1 MLDSVQMTRLLALF
15 PFALLCS
22 LAALAQG
29 THLWNQSSTAEFER
43 GTPDGVSIS
52 SEGRLASAPTAH
64 ALLTTGSTF
73 VWSVAADT
81 AGNAYLATGAPAEV
95 LRVTSAGVQTRLF
108 STKDLTVQV
117 VRLGPDG
124 ALYVATLPSGRVYRL
139 DPSQVDQPE
148 AKATVVFDPAQ
159 TAEKSKYV
167 WDLAFDSQG
176 RIYVATGAPGG
187 IYRVALPKGG
197 IPAKPELFYASDEPH
212 IRALLFSSSG
222 TLYAGSDGSGLV
234 YRISP
239 DGKAFI
245 LFEAAKREITALA
258 LGRRGQLYVAAVGER
273 GHSPLPPLSVTGA
286 VTATITIVP
295 PGSVQAF
302 NGNASIPDGSEIY
315 EIPGEAASGSTAGVE
330 TAAAPGAYRLWSS
343 HDEILYALRSTD
355 QGLLA
360 ASGNHGRLYQ
370 IAEDG
375 SATDLAHLE
384 ASQITGL
391 ADGAAGLYA
400 STANTGKLYLLSHT
414 VAPRGSFESEVFDAR
429 VRSLWGR
436 VEALGTGDYQLYAR
450 VGNVESPLRGWTNWR
465 RVDTAQSPGAAQAD
479 AGGHLL
485 FPSARYAQW
494 KAILSPGATIST
506 VGINYLPINIP
517 PVIDDILVVPG
528 ARANAQPAQP
538 QGPQQVFLSFP
549 GQASNSGF
557 DSNSP
562 ASPLAAFRDKGAVT
576 ARWAAHDDNGD
587 ELVFALYYRSEGRSE
602 NRGESDAGWRLLKD
616 KLTER
621 FYSFDASLLPD
632 GAYRMRVVASDAP
645 SHPAGEALTAD
656 RESASFLIATATPQ
670 VLGLA
675 VKVQAGNLHVTATAT
690 DAATPIARAEYSIDA
705 GPWQYVYPVG
715 GISDSLVEHYDF
727 SAPLASPASAAGSH
741 HTVTL
746 RVFDR
751 YDNAAAAEALA
762 R

>member
-1 MLDSVQMTRLLALF
+1 MTRLLALCTV
-15 PFALLCS
+15 ALLCP
-22 LAALAQG
+22 LAASAQG

-43 GTPDGVSIS
+43 GTPDGISIS
-52 SEGRLASAPTAH
+52 SEGRLAPAPAAQ

-73 VWSVAADT
+73 VWSVAADAT
-81 AGNAYLATGAPAEV
+81 GNAYLGTGAPAEV
-95 LRVTSAGVQTRLF
+95 LRVTAAGVRTRLF

-117 VRLGPDG
+117 VRVGPDG

-139 DPSQVDQPE
+139 DPAQIDQPE
-148 AKATVVFDPAQ
+148 EKATVVFDPAQ

-167 WDLAFDSQG
+167 WDLAFDTQ
-176 RIYVATGAPGG
+176 RRLYVATGAPGG

-197 IPAKPELFYASDEPH
+197 TLARPELFYASDEPH
-212 IRALLFSSSG
+212 IRALLFGPSG

-234 YRISP
+234 YQIGP

-258 LGRRGQLYVAAVGER
+258 LGSHNQLYIAAVGER

-315 EIPGEAASGSTAGVE
+315 EIAGAAVSGPSTGAD
-330 TAAAPGAYRLWSS
+330 TALTPGAYRLWSS

-355 QGLLA
+355 EGLLA
-360 ASGNHGRLYQ
+360 ASGNHGRLYR

-375 SATDLAHLE
+375 SAADLAHLE

-391 ADGAAGLYA
+391 ADGPSGLYA
-400 STANTGKLYLLSHT
+400 STANTGKLYLFSHT
-414 VAPRGSFESEVFDAR
+414 VAPHGSFESEVFDAR

-436 VEALGTGDYQLYAR
+436 VEALGMGSYELYAR
-450 VGNVESPLRGWTNWR
+450 VGNVESPLRGWTDWR
-465 RVDTAQSPGAAQAD
+465 RVDAAQGLGASELG
-479 AGGHLL
+479 AGSSLL

-494 KAILSPGATIST
+494 KAILSPGATLST
-506 VGINYLPINIP
+506 VGLNYLPMNLP
-517 PVIDDILVVPG
+517 PVVDDMLVVPG
-528 ARANAQPAQP
+528 ARANAQPAP
-538 QGPQQVFLSFP
+538 SQGPQQIFLSFP
-549 GQASNSGF
+549 GQASNNGF
-557 DSNSP
+557 ESNNP
-562 ASPLAAFRDKGAVT
+562 ASPLPAVRDKGAVT

-587 ELVFALYYRSEGRSE
+587 ELVFALYYRSESGSENGLEGRSGSG
-602 NRGESDAGWRLLKD
+602 RGWRLIKD

-670 VLGLA
+670 VLDLA
-675 VKVQAGNLHVTATAT
+675 ARFEVGSLHVTARAT

-705 GPWQYVYPVG
+705 GPWQYVNPVG
-715 GISDSLVEHYDF
+715 RLSDSLVEHYDF
-727 SAPLASPASAAGSH
+727 VAPLEKTAPASQ
-741 HTVTL
+741 HTVSL

-751 YDNAAAAEALA
+751 YDNAAAAEAVA